1 MGIEDDAVI
10 LQFKSTL
17 SCENWTA
24 LFRGWEG
31 TKQKEQSRWDSCSL
45 REEDTQKKQDNT
57 FGSEQSVNARF
68 L

>member
-24 LFRGWEG
+24 LFGGWEG
-31 TKQKEQSRWDSCSL
+31 TKQKE
-45 REEDTQKKQDNT
+45 
-57 FGSEQSVNARF
+57 
-68 L
+68 